1 MYYYINNITVIN
13 SQLLRNYYKFK
24 SIDFFINQNKVSIVF
39 NLQSYRN
46 FPCVSTVF
54 GSGFC
59 FITKHVKLR
68 RVSFCNTKQNMF
80 FIEKEEAHFY
90 DKKQIAR

>member
-24 SIDFFINQNKVSIVF
+24 SIDFFINQN
-39 NLQSYRN
+39 
-46 FPCVSTVF
+46 